1 MGVEVLIGADSTVV
15 DADDRTRFA
24 HIAAE
29 QPARVHVH
37 LVHGAGHWVHVDQ
50 PDATV
55 ALLAE
60 AFRADATA

>member
-1 MGVEVLIGADSTVV
+1 VGVEVLIGEDSTVV
-15 DADDRTRFA
+15 DAEDRMRLA
-24 HIAAE
+24 GIAAA
-29 QPARVHVH
+29 QPTRVHVH

-50 PDATV
+50 PDTTV